1 MSQRF
6 PNASYPEAYTE
17 ADMAK
22 ATDVPTNADGGKLT
36 VTEAGAGQGP
46 LLEHAQTGADVKGLS
61 FRDGTGFGE
70 KQKSE
75 PVVEESAAEDEDV

>member
-6 PNASYPEAYTE
+6 PNANYPEAYTE

-22 ATDVPTNADGGKLT
+22 AGDVATNADGGKLT
-36 VTEAGAGQGP
+36 IEEAGAGLGP
-46 LLEHAQTGADVKGLS
+46 LLEHSRTGSDVKGLS

-70 KQKSE
+70 KRSE
-75 PVVEESAAEDEDV
+75 PVVEESATEEDV